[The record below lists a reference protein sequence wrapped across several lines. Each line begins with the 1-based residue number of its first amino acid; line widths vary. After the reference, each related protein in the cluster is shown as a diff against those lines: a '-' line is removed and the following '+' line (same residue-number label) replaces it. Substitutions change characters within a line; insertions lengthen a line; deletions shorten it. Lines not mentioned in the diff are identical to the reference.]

1 MMIKYQFHA
10 EEATDQCVEWIRSY
24 FDEAGCDKAVVGISG
39 GKDSS
44 VVAALCVAALG
55 KGRVVGVMMPQD
67 VQPDIHESFELVHF
81 LDIPNITIDIGNAT
95 REILDQLDTVG
106 ISYRTSYQLDHYKKI
121 CVTDQT
127 MINLPARIRMATLF
141 AVAQSVN
148 GRVANTCNLS
158 ENWIGYS
165 TLFGDNAGQ
174 FAPIAQFTVQEVK
187 EIGRVLGLPECL
199 IEKTPSDG
207 LCGKS
212 DEENLGFTYEVLDR
226 YIRTRSCRSSTIRA
240 KIEQLHESNRFKEE
254 IVNIPCCYPTFHVF
268 QQNDAIIPLE
278 GRRDDCTIQ

>member
-10 EEATDQCVEWIRSY
+10 KEATDQCVEWIRSY

-55 KGRVVGVMMPQD
+55 KDRVLGIMMPQGR
-67 VQPDIHESFELVHF
+67 QPDIEDSRALIKYLGIEGK
-81 LDIPNITIDIGNAT
+81 TIHIGNPVGD
-95 REILDQLDTVG
+95 ILDRMFDEG
-106 ISYRTSYQLDHYKKI
+106 ITPSQ
-121 CVTDQT
+121 QT
-127 MINLPARIRMATLF
+127 QINLPARIRMATLF

-187 EIGRVLGLPECL
+187 DIGRVLGLPEYL

-268 QQNDAIIPLE
+268 Q
-278 GRRDDCTIQ
+278 